1 MRASQPGGRC
11 APTVPGR
18 SGAACG
24 GCGLCAVCPGAAV
37 LEAEVCGPAA
47 CFESGLLWGRW
58 SAPLELETLVVV
70 LNFVELTC
78 PATAAI
84 LLGFLILSLEVRLMR
99 TGIE

>member
-1 MRASQPGGRC
+1 M
-11 APTVPGR
+11 
-18 SGAACG
+18 
-24 GCGLCAVCPGAAV
+24 CPGAAV